1 MKLIFTVTFLFS
13 FSFSFS
19 QWTRV
24 QQLPSTDITTVYHSG
39 NTIYAGGRSIV
50 YFSNNGGDNWDS
62 TNRIPQLG
70 LIDNIIIHENELYVS
85 SFSFGV
91 YKSVNNGFTWQ
102 NITIGIV
109 PFISDFCEWKG
120 DLYAS
125 TEAAANFK
133 LDTFTRAKWTSFS
146 AGLSSLSAN
155 ATCMAGNSNALVSGT
170 LANAMY
176 DYFPAGAA
184 HWEEHF
190 LLNQVHSGEGIS
202 DIISV
207 HDSLFLVGFTG
218 KYYLSTNN
226 GLNWD
231 KVGED
236 ESSNSV
242 TIANT
247 NEAFLFSRNNPVP
260 FLHTNFSY
268 MKKDSFNHSFVNFSF
283 VSNHYSYKID
293 VFNNK
298 IWDASTR
305 GLFFMSL
312 SALPGI
318 TDPNVPLIIVPLD
331 IIFFNA
337 VLNVD
342 KTVQLVWKTSGS
354 ITVDHFEIEK
364 SIDGINW
371 NDLENTTPNSAND
384 YSLKD
389 AFPNMGI
396 NFYRIKEV
404 HADGSIYYTEIKSI
418 TISNDATFIVW
429 PNPAIN
435 ELHVQLQAAKNLV
448 EIIDA
453 AGRVVFKN
461 TLHSGSIVI
470 PVSKLGRG
478 IYILRVMNDKEIHT
492 ERFLKE

>member
-1 MKLIFTVTFLFS
+1 MKLIFTLTFLFS

-50 YFSNNGGDNWDS
+50 YFSNDGGDNWDS

-70 LIDNIIIHENELYVS
+70 LIDNIIVHENELYVS

-133 LDTFTRAKWTSFS
+133 LDAFARGKWTSFS
-146 AGLSSLSAN
+146 AGLSSLSTN
-155 ATCMAGNSNALVSGT
+155 VTCIASNSNALVSGT

-226 GLNWD
+226 GLSWD
-231 KVGED
+231 KVGDD

-242 TIANT
+242 TVANT

-283 VSNHYSYKID
+283 VSNHYSYKIE

-298 IWDASTR
+298 VWDASTR

-312 SALPGI
+312 SELPGI

-331 IIFFNA
+331 ILSFDA
-337 VLNVD
+337 QLKAD
-342 KTVQLVWKTSGS
+342 KTVQLQWTTANNGT
-354 ITVDHFEIEK
+354 IDHFGIEK
-364 SIDGINW
+364 STDGTNW
-371 NDLENTTPNSAND
+371 NNLANVNVHVTNG
-384 YSLKD
+384 YLFTD
-389 AFPNMGI
+389 AFPSQGI
-396 NFYRIKEV
+396 NYYRIKET
-404 HADGSIYYTEIKSI
+404 HTNGSADYTEIKTI
-418 TISNDATFIVW
+418 TINNETTFIIW
-429 PNPAIN
+429 PNPATN
-435 ELHVQLQAAKNLV
+435 ELHVQLPVTKNFI

-453 AGRVVFKN
+453 TGRIVFAN
-461 TLHSGSIVI
+461 TLHPGNIVI
-470 PVSKLGRG
+470 PVSKLERG
-478 IYILRVMNDKEIHT
+478 VYMLRIKTDKEIHT
-492 ERFLKE
+492 GRFLKE